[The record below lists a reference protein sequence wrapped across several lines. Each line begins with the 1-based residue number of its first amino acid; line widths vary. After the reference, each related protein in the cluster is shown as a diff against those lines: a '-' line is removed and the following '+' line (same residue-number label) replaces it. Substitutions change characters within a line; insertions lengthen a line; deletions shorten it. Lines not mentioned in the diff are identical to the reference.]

1 MKLYRQL
8 SLRPILLVLI
18 LAVSLLCMAACSK
31 SSGSSGE
38 GLDGKGAFSD
48 EDLALNANRY
58 GDGTIPEAQEG
69 GLFDDLFF
77 DYDSSS
83 IRPEYHPILQEN
95 AKVIQADPTLHA
107 EIEGHCDKRG
117 TNEYNLALGERR
129 AKAVAALLVS
139 YGARA
144 SQLSTISYGEEI
156 PLDPGDSEAAYSKN
170 RRVHFAL
177 SRNKMETYR

>member
-1 MKLYRQL
+1 MKLYRKL
-8 SLRPILLVLI
+8 SFRTILSVLI
-18 LAVSLLCMAACSK
+18 LAVSLLCIAACSK
-31 SSGSSGE
+31 SSGSGE

-83 IRPEYHPILQEN
+83 IRAEYHPVLQEN

-139 YGARA
+139 YGAKA

-156 PLDPGDSEAAYSKN
+156 PLDPGDSESAFSKN

-177 SRNKMETYR
+177 SRNKTETQR